1 MKNASS
7 FMLRR
12 FAPAALAL
20 VMLLSAL
27 LASCGETVVNN
38 GDDTSAPAQSTVTE
52 AASAEVETEVSD
64 DIPEGTE
71 FGGATVSML
80 YWEDVE
86 NQEYFAEE
94 ERGALVNDAIFAR
107 NTRVSER
114 LKISFEFT
122 PTKGNS
128 SHANNYLDYVKKNVN
143 GGTDPFDI
151 ISAYSRSMGLCAYNG
166 LTSPIT
172 DHPVVNLSKPWW
184 PGSLVSTSTIGGK
197 VYFVSGDIS
206 TNLLYM
212 MYVVFYNK
220 DLMEDNNREDPYAAF
235 DDGSWTLEL
244 FISLVSGMYSDTDGS
259 GNVTQGDQF
268 GLVDLALHTD
278 AFLFGSGLSGI
289 DTSSGKLALSDEF
302 AGEKT
307 ATLVEKIQGLF
318 AGDDAQI
325 MGSNSEY
332 KPIFADGRSLFVVD
346 RADIAIYDLNEK
358 DFEMGVLPVP
368 KYDENQERYLTAVG
382 NPFSLYAIPVNAPEK
397 EMSATVIEALASE
410 SYRTLVPAVFELTMK
425 TKYAEAADDAVVYD
439 TVRNGCVFDLCR
451 IFWNVFGSSQAP
463 DSLFESAIK
472 GTSSWSSV
480 FGPAKKAVQNTI
492 KKINKAFELD

>member
-1 MKNASS
+1 MGGAFSLIVGRASGLFEEHTERVRDNDMKNASS

-27 LASCGETVVNN
+27 LVSCGETVVNN
-38 GDDTSAPAQSTVTE
+38 GDDTTAPAQSAGTE

-166 LTSPIT
+166 LTAPIT

-184 PGSLVSTSTIGGK
+184 PESLVSTSTIGGK

-220 DLMEDNNREDPYAAF
+220 DLMEDTHREDPYA
-235 DDGSWTLEL
+235 
-244 FISLVSGMYSDTDGS
+244 
-259 GNVTQGDQF
+259 
-268 GLVDLALHTD
+268 
-278 AFLFGSGLSGI
+278 
-289 DTSSGKLALSDEF
+289 SSGSSISRFTPTPSCSGADCRAS
-302 AGEKT
+302 
-307 ATLVEKIQGLF
+307 TLHP
-318 AGDDAQI
+318 A
-325 MGSNSEY
+325 S
-332 KPIFADGRSLFVVD
+332 SLFRMSSPARRRRRSSKRY
-346 RADIAIYDLNEK
+346 RA
-358 DFEMGVLPVP
+358 
-368 KYDENQERYLTAVG
+368 
-382 NPFSLYAIPVNAPEK
+382 FSPE
-397 EMSATVIEALASE
+397 TT
-410 SYRTLVPAVFELTMK
+410 R
-425 TKYAEAADDAVVYD
+425 
-439 TVRNGCVFDLCR
+439 R
-451 IFWNVFGSSQAP
+451 
-463 DSLFESAIK
+463 
-472 GTSSWSSV
+472 
-480 FGPAKKAVQNTI
+480 
-492 KKINKAFELD
+492 